1 MAKNNR
7 SRKRDADYEPLDVER
22 LTTGWR
28 RTEVRQG
35 REWTVQPISA
45 LNATKTYTCPGCQLM
60 IDSCVAHVVTWRN
73 DGILGDQADIEARRH
88 WHQACWKIS

>member
-60 IDSCVAHVVTWRN
+60 IDSGVAHVVTWRN

-88 WHQACWKIS
+88 WHQACWKMS

>member
-1 MAKNNR
+1 MARNNR

-28 RTEVRQG
+28 RSEVRQG

-45 LNATKTYTCPGCQLM
+45 LNAQKTYTCPGCSQDIAPGVSHL
-60 IDSCVAHVVTWRN
+60 VAWRN
-73 DGILGDQADIEARRH
+73 DGILGDQADLEARRH
-88 WHQACWKIS
+88 WHEACWKVS